1 MGDSRLFSTPQFRAD
16 EVREHEAVRTTIV
29 GGRPPGSGQ
38 PLGHVPRG
46 VEVLIKKA
54 SVDPGFRQVLL
65 EHRAAAA
72 DEIGLGLDPAETM
85 MLTAVPQAQLE
96 AIIDRTTVPQEH
108 RRAFLGKAA
117 AAMLAAL
124 GYAMPGDAA
133 AGMRFGGCGGVRADV
148 PGEVAAASPNA
159 ERVLAKVRFVLAD
172 VLERDADDIR
182 FDTKLKA
189 NLQMTPAQ
197 FDAVEQSLEKG
208 FQIRLSGRKVRDS
221 ETVSD
226 LIGHIQLIQEV
237 QQAVI
242 DVLRGRLN
250 LGDDVLIAA
259 ETSLEHELKPTPA
272 QFAIVR
278 RDLSRQLRVHLDWN
292 ALRQKKTVGDLVE
305 LVADAVLLREQNVDR
320 PDPPPTRGI
329 QSDMPMSFG
338 IQPDMPSQRLPSQ
351 NVRPVQPPPGSFGG
365 VRP

>member
-1 MGDSRLFSTPQFRAD
+1 MGDSRRFSGPQFRAD
-16 EVREHEAVRTTIV
+16 EVQEHEAVRTTIV

-38 PLGHVPRG
+38 PVGPVPRG

-72 DEIGLGLDPAETM
+72 DEIGLRLDPAETM
-85 MLTAVPQAQLE
+85 MLAAVPQAQLE
-96 AIIDRTTVPQEH
+96 AIIERTTVPQEH

-117 AAMLAAL
+117 AAMLVAL
-124 GYAMPGDAA
+124 GYAMPAEA
-133 AGMRFGGCGGVRADV
+133 LAGGVIGSFGVRPDV
-148 PGEVAAASPNA
+148 PGEAAANPNA
-159 ERVLAKVRFVLAD
+159 ERMLAKVRFVLAD
-172 VLERDADDIR
+172 VLERETDGIR

-189 NLQMTPAQ
+189 DLQMTPAQ

-208 FQIRLSGRKVRDS
+208 FQIRLSSRKVRES
-221 ETVSD
+221 ETVGD
-226 LIGHIQLIQEV
+226 LIGHIQRIQEV
-237 QQAVI
+237 QQAVV
-242 DVLRGRLN
+242 DVLRKRLQ
-250 LGDDVLIAA
+250 LDDDVPIAA
-259 ETSLEHELKPTPA
+259 ETSLEHGLKPTPA
-272 QFAIVR
+272 QLAMVR
-278 RDLSRQLRVHLDWN
+278 RDLSQQLRVHLDWN

-305 LVADAVLLREQNVDR
+305 LVADAVLLREQNADR

-338 IQPDMPSQRLPSQ
+338 IQPDMPSQRLPNQS
-351 NVRPVQPPPGSFGG
+351 VRPEQPPPGSFGG